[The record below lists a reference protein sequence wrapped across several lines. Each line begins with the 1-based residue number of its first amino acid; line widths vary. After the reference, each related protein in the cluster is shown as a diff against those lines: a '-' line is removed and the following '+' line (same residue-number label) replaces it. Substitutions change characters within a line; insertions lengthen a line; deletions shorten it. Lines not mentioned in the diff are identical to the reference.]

1 MPLRGLAIEQAHS
14 SDAEVREQARQAL
27 AITGGNEGKMLI
39 DENGDCIAD
48 DGRPVQVDDWADDSK
63 EEPAVRATKELRREM
78 TAELVKIQRLIEG
91 LAARMPGSGA
101 VPKMMPTAKTAPPP
115 ILPSS
120 SPGVAGAR
128 QPRRKQRLSSAGSEF
143 HAPARPTCSV
153 VSLSDTTLSC

>member
-63 EEPAVRATKELRREM
+63 EEPGDQGAQEGDDSRTCEDSKAHRGAGCADARVRGSAEDDADGEDG
-78 TAELVKIQRLIEG
+78 TAANLTLIEPWG
-91 LAARMPGSGA
+91 GWRAAA
-101 VPKMMPTAKTAPPP
+101 TEK
-115 ILPSS
+115 
-120 SPGVAGAR
+120 AR
-128 QPRRKQRLSSAGSEF
+128 CLSSAGSEF